1 MTNLP
6 KNLYIS
12 ILILLLVMGKI
23 TNAAGTILL
32 VGALSGNAFSQ
43 RTLNWNFNVPT
54 EEKIDSLHMKI
65 FDSGFNQVFNDS
77 IALYGTNNN
86 IPTSNVSVGKSNFDV
101 KTYSLGNR
109 AKFNVTTSYDQ
120 DAQIDIIDLHGRVIG
135 NYEKPLR
142 FGVNEFD
149 IDLSGY
155 SASQYILRLKAKEG
169 TANSRIVNVGG
180 QKKVSSA
187 KVNTLESM
195 LKSAVSND
203 WMFVLSHPKLLTDT
217 FYIAPDPFMNID
229 EDMYLRE
236 IINGQVLNVLEM
248 VGNDGKRKMKD
259 GRFIDEVGIYGMK
272 VFFEKDID
280 NFAITDSGGYF
291 SLRPDI
297 QRGSVDSLFILN
309 HLNDTMFYPTVRPLE
324 IKSGEI
330 LDVNGKP
337 SSLITFPKKVIEGL
351 NYSGDPRTE
360 DLLDGLWHATEIW
373 RLNYWEYPQYNQTI
387 VNMDFLKRPL
397 KVYLDRENTQGK
409 TFLDGGDFTAE
420 QFSDTVLAG
429 YKLFEQIP
437 GIKFVETMDKDS
449 ADIETIIFQETD
461 YEKDHYVHMKKDFEP
476 PREDGWYMPKIWV
489 YQLNSR
495 RIQGA
500 HGSSTHEITHAVT
513 TGSDDGHS
521 LFKNDVY
528 GVRYELPY
536 ARFSEKDIL
545 ITKLCVFPP
554 RNPNYSFLRKE
565 TKYDNKSKTPP

>member
-1 MTNLP
+1 MKLKLQRTIMPVLWLTALACFP
-6 KNLYIS
+6 QS
-12 ILILLLVMGKI
+12 LL
-23 TNAAGTILL
+23 A
-32 VGALSGNAFSQ
+32 Q

-187 KVNTLESM
+187 KVNTLESI

-217 FYIAPDPFMNID
+217 FYIAPDQFMNID

-259 GRFIDEVGIYGMK
+259 GRFTDEVGIYGMK
-272 VFFEKDID
+272 VFFEKDMD

-297 QRGSVDSLFILN
+297 QKGSVDSLFILN
-309 HLNDTMFYPTVRPLE
+309 HLNDTIFYPTVRPLE

-337 SSLITFPKKVIEGL
+337 SSLITFPKKVIEGYDYDKNL
-351 NYSGDPRTE
+351 MTE
-360 DLLDGLWHATEIW
+360 DLLDGLWHATEIE
-373 RLNYWEYPQYNQTI
+373 RLIYPSHTNYNHTI
-387 VNMDFLKRPL
+387 MTIDIAESPF
-397 KVYLDRENTQGK
+397 KVYLDRESAKPLT
-409 TFLDGGDFTAE
+409 LPDGYSHTAE
-420 QFSDTVLAG
+420 EYSNAIMDGIKVSARGTTYLPGKDFF
-429 YKLFEQIP
+429 YFRP
-437 GIKFVETMDKDS
+437 GISLCSWS
-449 ADIETIIFQETD
+449 A
-461 YEKDHYVHMKKDFEP
+461 
-476 PREDGWYMPKIWV
+476 G
-489 YQLNSR
+489 
-495 RIQGA
+495 
-500 HGSSTHEITHAVT
+500 
-513 TGSDDGHS
+513 
-521 LFKNDVY
+521 
-528 GVRYELPY
+528 
-536 ARFSEKDIL
+536 
-545 ITKLCVFPP
+545 
-554 RNPNYSFLRKE
+554 
-565 TKYDNKSKTPP
+565 